1 MIINTS
7 NICAVNLYKSKP
19 SVHWKVYTKKI
30 KNFFGKT
37 ISEKLIVADYFYEDN
52 PRLDFVYDISEFS
65 REGYFIKDNVVYY
78 KDHVEVDMADTN
90 TYTILFDSLEDAE
103 EWINTLFD
111 KSIVTTDYYS
121 GRIS

>member
-7 NICAVNLYKSKP
+7 NICTVNLYKSKP

-37 ISEKLIVADYFYEDN
+37 IGEKLIVADYFYEDS
-52 PRLDFVYDISEFS
+52 PRLAFVSDISEFN

-78 KDHVEVDMADTN
+78 KDHVEVHTTDKN
-90 TYTILFDSLEDAE
+90 TYTILFNNFEDAE
-103 EWINTLFD
+103 EWANTLFD
-111 KSIVTTDYYS
+111 KPTIKVDYHL